1 MSDDLRILLLA
12 ATSLPPALRS
22 MRDKL
27 SFRGRLAENLRLIS
41 LGSLSHGL
49 DVSVG
54 VLMLQTHFLMV
65 IAHLVET
72 LFLKEV

>member
-1 MSDDLRILLLA
+1 MGDDLRILLLA

-27 SFRGRLAENLRLIS
+27 SFRGCLVENLRLIS

-49 DVSVG
+49 DVSVR
-54 VLMLQTHFLMV
+54 VLMLQTNFLMV

-72 LFLKEV
+72 FLL